1 MLSLY
6 KMSPSRQVSCCECFQ
21 CLCPNGWER
30 GSCLSPS
37 NGVSRL
43 SRRFRDGVGHP
54 CNADPNGPRPTE
66 PTSPQPSS
74 ISISSLQP
82 HQHQGR
88 HATCK
93 ARVSRFE
100 ISGTSHSKLSALC
113 PCGRFRRGPVPDH
126 WASMVA
132 TTMSACPG
140 YGKEGSQ
147 HRTQR
152 GRKSREYN
160 RTWLGPSMGGCN
172 AGHKSVKIFAVSRI
186 GSLGT

>member
-1 MLSLY
+1 MSLPKWLGAGQLSLTV
-6 KMSPSRQVSCCECFQ
+6 KWSFATFASFSRWRRTSLYC
-21 CLCPNGWER
+21 G
-30 GSCLSPS
+30 S
-37 NGVSRL
+37 NGP
-43 SRRFRDGVGHP
+43 G
-54 CNADPNGPRPTE
+54 PTE

-82 HQHQGR
+82 HQHQRR

-172 AGHKSVKIFAVSRI
+172 AGYKIRQDICCFEDWLF
-186 GSLGT
+186 GYLTSLPPFKCR